1 MKTETMINR
10 LLSALLNLGI
20 LCAVVGCPENKM
32 ALALIDEIRR
42 KISSVN
48 DELCDRMDKEKEAK

>member
-1 MKTETMINR
+1 MINR